1 MKKFGI
7 DVSVHQKGF
16 DFKKAKQEGVE
27 FVIIRGAYSTSKDTQ
42 FESHYKK
49 AKEQGFDVG
58 VYLYT
63 KATKESQAIEEAE
76 ALYKNCLKGKQFE
89 LPIYIDIESSTQK
102 KLFIDTTIKNQKKAQ
117 AEAKKQRKKTNTA
130 IVKAFCE
137 YLENKGYWVGVY
149 SFKSFFDSYLNDNE
163 LQSYAHWVAQ
173 WSTECTY
180 KGKDGVLGMWQFGG
194 ETNKIRT
201 NKVAGVVCDQNY
213 MLVDYPTKI
222 KKRGLNGFKKAS
234 TSSKPVTNTNTT
246 KKYYVVK
253 KGDNLSKIA
262 KGYKTTVSKLVALNN
277 IKDKNK
283 IYVNQ
288 KLRVK

>member
-7 DVSVHQKGF
+7 DVSYVQKGF
-16 DFKKAKQEGVE
+16 NFKKAKQEGVE

-102 KLFIDTTIKNQKKAQ
+102 KLSKS
-117 AEAKKQRKKTNTA
+117 TNTA

-253 KGDNLSKIA
+253 KGDNLNKIA

-277 IKDKNK
+277 IKDKNT

>member
-7 DVSVHQKGF
+7 DVSYVQKGF
-16 DFKKAKQEGVE
+16 NFKKAKQEGVE
-27 FVIIRGAYSTSKDTQ
+27 FAIIRGAYSTSKDTQ

-63 KATKESQAIEEAE
+63 KATNENQAIKEAE

-89 LPIYIDIESSTQK
+89 LPIYIDIESSTQR
-102 KLFIDTTIKNQKKAQ
+102 KLSKS
-117 AEAKKQRKKTNTA
+117 TNTK

-137 YLENKGYWVGVY
+137 CLEKKGFWVGVY
-149 SFKSFFDSYLNDNE
+149 SFKSFIDSYLNDKE
-163 LQSYAHWVAQ
+163 LQNYAHWVAQ
-173 WSTECTY
+173 WSKECDY

-194 ETNKIRT
+194 ESNYIRT

-213 MLVDYPTKI
+213 MLIDYPTKI
-222 KKRGLNGFKKAS
+222 KNKGLNGFKKAS
-234 TSSKPVTNTNTT
+234 TSSKPVTSTNTS
-246 KKYYVVK
+246 KKYYLVK

-262 KGYKTTVSKLVALNN
+262 TSYKTTVSQLVKWNN

-283 IYVNQ
+283 IYINQ